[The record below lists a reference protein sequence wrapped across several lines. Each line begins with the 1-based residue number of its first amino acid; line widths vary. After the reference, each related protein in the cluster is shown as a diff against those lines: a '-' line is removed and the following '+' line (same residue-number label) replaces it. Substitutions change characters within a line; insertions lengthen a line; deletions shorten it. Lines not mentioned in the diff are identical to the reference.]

1 VGIPTPPRVPRV
13 RRAESRDCGG
23 QNRVHIYYSC
33 YRQGTCFG
41 KYIFFLLHIRRGVID
56 HYDSRVKLLFVEAS
70 ALRIIL

>member
-23 QNRVHIYYSC
+23 QNCVYNIVVIGRARVLVN
-33 YRQGTCFG
+33 
-41 KYIFFLLHIRRGVID
+41 IFFFFLHIRRGVIN

-70 ALRIIL
+70 TLCIL